1 MSIEGINQE
10 MLNTLS
16 LKQKADLKERLES
29 NLKIQKMLY
38 DYEKSKETQDKEE
51 REGESRCPKLR
62 TI

>member
-10 MLNTLS
+10 MLNTIS

-38 DYEKSKETQDKEE
+38 DYEKSKETQDKE
-51 REGESRCPKLR
+51 R
-62 TI
+62 

>member
-10 MLNTLS
+10 MINTLS

-38 DYEKSKETQDKEE
+38 DYEKSKETQDKE
-51 REGESRCPKLR
+51 R
-62 TI
+62 

>member
-38 DYEKSKETQDKEE
+38 DYEKSKETQDKE
-51 REGESRCPKLR
+51 
-62 TI
+62 I

>member
-16 LKQKADLKERLES
+16 LKQKVDLKERLES

-38 DYEKSKETQDKEE
+38 DYEKSKKTQDKE
-51 REGESRCPKLR
+51 R
-62 TI
+62 